1 MQEKKVMNDD
11 LLICRVLV
19 RYLPMTMNAGKAMA
33 QVHHAGTKMMY
44 ESEKPETINKWMS
57 QTLCGFGTVLTLQNQ
72 NKELNQVIELEN
84 AVQIASALEYP
95 SGIVTDPTYPFD
107 FQQTA
112 SVVTC
117 AYILCTNAEW
127 EDKIRPM
134 MNEGWKLCP

>member
-1 MQEKKVMNDD
+1 MNDD

-117 AYILCTNAEW
+117 AYVLCTNGEW
-127 EDKIRPM
+127 EKNIKPM
-134 MNEGWKLCP
+134 MNEGWILCP